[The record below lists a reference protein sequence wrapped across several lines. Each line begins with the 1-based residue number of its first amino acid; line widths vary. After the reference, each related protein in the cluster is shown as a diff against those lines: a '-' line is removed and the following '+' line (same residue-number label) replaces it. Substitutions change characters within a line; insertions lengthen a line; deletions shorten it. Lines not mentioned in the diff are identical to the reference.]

1 MTMDSVNMGPG
12 APGGWNA
19 RVRRVSSAGRAAVD
33 SLRLRRA
40 LADLER
46 FCFFVGYARSGSTL
60 IGALL
65 NAHPEVVVA
74 NELDVL
80 RQVDLGLSR
89 NRIFSLLLDR
99 ERQFAAMGYQWTGY
113 DYTVPGQYQGRF
125 ERLRVIG
132 DKRAGRS
139 THRLGENPEL
149 LDLVRS
155 TVGMPIR
162 VIHVVRN
169 PFDNVATMARR
180 GQRGL
185 SPAIA
190 NYLQLSRTVDCIRTR
205 LEPDELLDV
214 RYESFTEHPEQ
225 HLLELCTFLGVH
237 ASADYLKS
245 CASLVHPSTTRSRD
259 TLLWSPA
266 ERFEIEAVIE
276 RCPVLAGYEF
286 DA

>member
-1 MTMDSVNMGPG
+1 
-12 APGGWNA
+12 
-19 RVRRVSSAGRAAVD
+19 
-33 SLRLRRA
+33 
-40 LADLER
+40 LER

-276 RCPVLAGYEF
+276 RRPVLAGYEF